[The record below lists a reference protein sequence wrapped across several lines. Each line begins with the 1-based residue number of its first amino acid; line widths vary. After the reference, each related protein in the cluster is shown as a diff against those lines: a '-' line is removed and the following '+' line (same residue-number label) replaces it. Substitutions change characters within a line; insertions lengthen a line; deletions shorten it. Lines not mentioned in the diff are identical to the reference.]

1 MKNNFTKNY
10 KYLIS
15 SQRDEDWDINVNTV
29 GCETIEKNYETYPPR
44 TGHPAQFFFTPSR
57 GRKLDS
63 YQLLYIIKGKGIF
76 FTFLQQR
83 TNNIQD
89 RSTGQ
94 YC

>member
-44 TGHPAQFFFTPSR
+44 TGRRVAENWTAINF
-57 GRKLDS
+57 
-63 YQLLYIIKGKGIF
+63 YI
-76 FTFLQQR
+76 
-83 TNNIQD
+83 
-89 RSTGQ
+89 
-94 YC
+94 

>member
-44 TGHPAQFFFTPSR
+44 TGHPAQFFFTPSQYKGSIILSWFR
-57 GRKLDS
+57 RYSVFFKSVQKIYRIYS
-63 YQLLYIIKGKGIF
+63 Y
-76 FTFLQQR
+76 
-83 TNNIQD
+83 
-89 RSTGQ
+89 
-94 YC
+94 